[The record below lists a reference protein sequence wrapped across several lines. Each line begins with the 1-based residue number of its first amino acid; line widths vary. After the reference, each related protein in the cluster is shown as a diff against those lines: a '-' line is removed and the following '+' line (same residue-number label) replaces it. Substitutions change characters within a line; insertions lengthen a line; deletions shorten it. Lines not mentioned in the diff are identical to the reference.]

1 MARRRALFNVKVV
14 NISALC
20 QSLRNAQTERPGARI
35 GAGRP
40 QGAGSEAVDF
50 SEGLGGEFRRE
61 IEFPDNRKDVDPGVL
76 AVAEPFDDDA
86 LGVGVAI
93 FPFRQA
99 GDDLVTRRSRGG
111 AVPPGL
117 GHVEVVLKTGV
128 VGNDDEEARGFLEGA
143 DDFVVAPFENADDP
157 AARAFRF
164 RPAAASLEG
173 SSLDPCDDEISME
186 GGGGVIG
193 VDAEVG
199 SLALGGRDE
208 SESLGVKLDGAGDEI
223 GGSGGD
229 PAVLA
234 HPGNLALLFQLGQG
248 AADGARGGTELAGEG
263 GDVEGGGFFALEK
276 REDPVRQAAGGRH
289 GR

>member
-1 MARRRALFNVKVV
+1 M
-14 NISALC
+14 
-20 QSLRNAQTERPGARI
+20 
-35 GAGRP
+35 
-40 QGAGSEAVDF
+40 
-50 SEGLGGEFRRE
+50 
-61 IEFPDNRKDVDPGVL
+61 
-76 AVAEPFDDDA
+76 
-86 LGVGVAI
+86 AI
-93 FPFRQA
+93 FPFCQA
-99 GDDLVTRRSRGG
+99 GNDLVTGRSRGG
-111 AVPPGL
+111 AVAPGL
-117 GHVEVVLKTGV
+117 GHVEVVLETGV

-157 AARAFRF
+157 AAWAFRF

-173 SSLDPCDDEISME
+173 SSLDPRDDEISVE
-186 GGGGVIG
+186 GGGGILSVN
-193 VDAEVG
+193 AEVG
-199 SLALGGRDE
+199 SLALGGCDK

-234 HPGNLALLFQLGQG
+234 DPGNLALLFQLGQG

-263 GDVEGGGFFALEK
+263 GDVEGGGLFALEK